1 MGLKIIAAPK
11 FTVEVVVNTR
21 HLKGSFTAEF
31 VAMRTSELE
40 KLQEDRIQKGDGAQG
55 YLLDVCKG
63 FQPVTLPD
71 DSTLAYVGEV
81 SVKMLLDYP
90 GIGPAMSKAYHR
102 ALWEEAEGNSP
113 QPPAGS

>member
-1 MGLKIIAAPK
+1 MALKIVAKPQ
-11 FTVEVVVNTR
+11 FTTQVVVNTR
-21 HLKGSFTAEF
+21 HLKGTFNADF

-40 KLQEDRIQKGDGAQG
+40 KLQDKRIKAGDGAQG
-55 YLLDVCKG
+55 YLLDVCVG
-63 FQPVTLPD
+63 FQPIELPND
-71 DSTLAYVGEV
+71 VTLAYVDE
-81 SVKMLLDYP
+81 SSLKMLLDYP